1 MRLAEKKWIR
11 AAGKLQ
17 RSSFLLRGLTLL
29 VLSVLLVSASFA
41 WIAMNSDTSSSNM
54 GMNVDYDKFFVEQ
67 AYYKY
72 NAKDQHVEM
81 YPGLTDVQFNQYDL
95 VFRSRNRYTPIVATL
110 MMTGTDLDEEGTIDI
125 LIKRD
130 SSISPFYTEIKNG
143 NEVKFISKNFSSI
156 MRVTALVGSTYY
168 SNNIDTLYSNVDT
181 ANYSTV
187 RAYYTG
193 RVESVPDTSKVFTTT
208 TIGAN
213 DTLQGIEK
221 SDVELSIEYNGS
233 DFVTINGKQTL
244 IVYLYFTYDEGY
256 DGSSYN
262 GLIGQ
267 YQRTSGSSE
276 IGASGDIMDTSIRFE
291 NDLVSI
297 KVSHS

>member
-17 RSSFLLRGLTLL
+17 RSSFLFRGLTLL

-41 WIAMNSDTSSSNM
+41 WMAMNNDTKSSNM

-130 SSISPFYTEIKNG
+130 
-143 NEVKFISKNFSSI
+143 
-156 MRVTALVGSTYY
+156 RY
-168 SNNIDTLYSNVDT
+168 SN
-181 ANYSTV
+181 
-187 RAYYTG
+187 
-193 RVESVPDTSKVFTTT
+193 
-208 TIGAN
+208 
-213 DTLQGIEK
+213 
-221 SDVELSIEYNGS
+221 
-233 DFVTINGKQTL
+233 
-244 IVYLYFTYDEGY
+244 
-256 DGSSYN
+256 
-262 GLIGQ
+262 
-267 YQRTSGSSE
+267 
-276 IGASGDIMDTSIRFE
+276 
-291 NDLVSI
+291 
-297 KVSHS
+297 